1 MALGYD
7 ENKTYNNKAH
17 NIILEN
23 RRMIT
28 ISGVSDIDSFD
39 EQTVTLFT
47 DLGDLEIRGSN
58 LHINKLSVETG
69 EVNIEGDIVAM
80 IYSDNVKTSGG
91 FFSKIFK

>member
-1 MALGYD
+1 MAINYD
-7 ENKTYNNKAH
+7 ENKQYNNKAH

-23 RRMIT
+23 RKMVT

-39 EQTVTLFT
+39 EQAVIMFT

-58 LHINKLSVETG
+58 LHINKLSIETG
-69 EVNIEGDIVAM
+69 EVNIEGDIMAM